1 VRKSRVKLTKKASAV
16 KFSKGAKVNKKN
28 TPSMNM
34 RGGIRL

>member
-1 VRKSRVKLTKKASAV
+1 VRKSRVKLSRKASAV

-28 TPSMNM
+28 SPNMNM

>member
-1 VRKSRVKLTKKASAV
+1 MRKSRVKLSRKASAV

-34 RGGIRL
+34 RGGISL